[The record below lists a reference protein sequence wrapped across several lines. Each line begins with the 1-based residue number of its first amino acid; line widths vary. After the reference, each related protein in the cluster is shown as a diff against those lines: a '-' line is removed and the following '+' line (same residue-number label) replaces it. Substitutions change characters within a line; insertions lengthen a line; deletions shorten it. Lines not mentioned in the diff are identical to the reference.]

1 MFEKAC
7 NKYALMVIYRWI
19 GKVLKKK
26 VDKMTRE
33 ERIRKIEERRQKR
46 LANPNTYTINEQDGL
61 YIIQIYNGCDM
72 LLENKCYKKLGSA
85 LNQAKKWNAVER

>member
-7 NKYALMVIYRWI
+7 NKYALMVIYRCKD
-19 GKVLKKK
+19 KVLKKVK
-26 VDKMTRE
+26 EMTRE
-33 ERIRKIEERRQKR
+33 ERMKKIEERRQKR
-46 LANPNTYTINEQDGL
+46 LANPNTYTITEQDGL
-61 YIIQIYNGCDM
+61 YIIQIYNSCDM

>member
-1 MFEKAC
+1 
-7 NKYALMVIYRWI
+7 
-19 GKVLKKK
+19 
-26 VDKMTRE
+26 MTRE
-33 ERIRKIEERRQKR
+33 ERLRKIEERRQKR

>member
-7 NKYALMVIYRWI
+7 NKYALMVIYRCK

-26 VDKMTRE
+26 VKEMTRE
-33 ERIRKIEERRQKR
+33 ERMKKIEERRQKR
-46 LANPNTYTINEQDGL
+46 LANPNTYTITEQDGL

-72 LLENKCYKKLGSA
+72 LLENKCYKKLGNA
-85 LNQAKKWNAVER
+85 LNQAKKWNAIER